1 MTSHALLSPSG
12 AHRWL
17 HCTPSA
23 RLEASLPEPK
33 KKPGQKDFSAEGTLA
48 HSMAEIK
55 LRYQLDQIGLEEH
68 DKEIELCKSHSL
80 YSEELEEVANT
91 YTNYVRSQVGQ
102 EDRVFVE
109 ARVDIGEYVV
119 ESFGTADCIII
130 GKNKITVIDLKAGA
144 GVPVSAVNN
153 EQLRMYA
160 LGAYE
165 RYKDEF
171 PELKEVRTI
180 IVQPRLDS
188 ITEDHTTITKLVEWG
203 KYYVK
208 KRAQKA
214 YTGSG
219 DYVPGDHCHWCRAK
233 AQCRARSDYNTE
245 LAKQEF
251 KAPALLTEEEVS
263 EVLIKAQNLKTWVND
278 VEEFALTR
286 AVEQDIVP
294 PGFKLGTTITHRRI
308 SDSELAATVLVEK
321 GMDPAVIWEP
331 PKLKSISVL
340 EKLGPKGQI
349 VSWLGNLVQKPE
361 GSPKLVKAKE
371 VDAKEDFA

>member
-263 EVLIKAQNLKTWVND
+263 EVLVKAQNLRTWVND